1 MSLELW
7 DRLPE
12 GSRNI
17 LLLLEE
23 LSRSSPVPTLNRNS
37 QPHCNPRGAG
47 ASRRLTGAGQPPRMT
62 DRQYMQRLQRRIL
75 EDHLETQRRR
85 IQQREARGFPRP
97 ARDGDRSRDV
107 TATGHVT
114 SRRGESRGE
123 RRRSIKGLA
132 ALPEA
137 ARRNAVRAIWRA
149 FAAAAAAVC
158 ANAYRSTR
166 TDSTDATVSARRP
179 SPPGAAIERLSLRYL
194 WRRQASGPRARTRSP
209 ASGGAQPPALVLQ
222 ADEAERERRL
232 LLQGKLDPAA
242 LAASDNPAPALA
254 LRLSQLSRWL
264 TDDPARTQEAKRR
277 FNRQHR
283 GQAQR
288 AGRQQQQQLEDQQ
301 QQQQAEE
308 GDSWEMGPSCDAPS
322 RQLSATEEP
331 PDGGERRKSRQQGR
345 ADSGAGDEEDSG
357 FTQADY
363 ERLKYEAPL
372 VKQLRSLETLDEMYS
387 LAEEIVGP
395 LRPVRAAKTA
405 KGAF

>member
-1 MSLELW
+1 MGGGGGEESSESLVAGREKW
-7 DRLPE
+7 ERSARLRVA
-12 GSRNI
+12 S
-17 LLLLEE
+17 
-23 LSRSSPVPTLNRNS
+23 
-37 QPHCNPRGAG
+37 RGASAERVRG
-47 ASRRLTGAGQPPRMT
+47 LQT
-62 DRQYMQRLQRRIL
+62 D
-75 EDHLETQRRR
+75 
-85 IQQREARGFPRP
+85 
-97 ARDGDRSRDV
+97 
-107 TATGHVT
+107 
-114 SRRGESRGE
+114 SRG
-123 RRRSIKGLA
+123 A
-132 ALPEA
+132 AAVPAWRGHRAA
-137 ARRNAVRAIWRA
+137 ARR
-149 FAAAAAAVC
+149 
-158 ANAYRSTR
+158 
-166 TDSTDATVSARRP
+166 
-179 SPPGAAIERLSLRYL
+179 
-194 WRRQASGPRARTRSP
+194 
-209 ASGGAQPPALVLQ
+209 

-232 LLQGKLDPAA
+232 LLQGRLDPAA

-277 FNRQHR
+277 FNRQQR

-288 AGRQQQQQLEDQQ
+288 AGRQQQQQQQHQLEDQ

-345 ADSGAGDEEDSG
+345 ADSGAGDEEDSC